1 MHISQFQIVLNSINK
16 VSKLIVTSRAVVT
29 FCLGVL
35 CLSRGEREVHV
46 VIEGD
51 RRMISKGIVGG
62 VKTLAFPPS

>member
-35 CLSRGEREVHV
+35 CLSRGER
-46 VIEGD
+46 GAYGYRGRQKND
-51 RRMISKGIVGG
+51 Q
-62 VKTLAFPPS
+62 